1 MPLTSLQR
9 LVVETLRPFRS
20 SHSYVGGGAAL
31 NQRWPRLSDDMD
43 IFVDQRKHLPQ
54 GPYAELEALHEA
66 GFAVDVTT
74 RDEWMVEAI
83 VKQYGEETR
92 VQWID
97 DSESSRRFF
106 PARDDEEFGFRLHQ
120 ADAAVN
126 KALCAARRERAP
138 RDAVDLVSIVCRYA
152 PLGPLVWALAGKDP
166 NLTPPKAISSIR
178 RIAFGYADEEIRA
191 VRMEEGGTVTRKEL
205 RGVLDPALEAAAAY
219 CDDAAPA
226 DHLGCLFV
234 DADDK
239 PVEATEITIA
249 NRSHRV
255 ITIND
260 FGSVPKVRD

>member
-1 MPLTSLQR
+1 
-9 LVVETLRPFRS
+9 
-20 SHSYVGGGAAL
+20 
-31 NQRWPRLSDDMD
+31 MD
-43 IFVDQRKHLPQ
+43 IFVDQREQLPQ
-54 GPYAELEALHEA
+54 GPHAELEALRQA

-106 PARDDEEFGFRLHQ
+106 PAVDDKELGFRLHQ

-138 RDAVDLVSIVCRYA
+138 RDAVDLVSIVHRYA

-191 VRMEEGGTVTRKEL
+191 VRMEEGGTVTRAEL
-205 RGVLDPALEAAAAY
+205 REVLGAALKAAADY
-219 CDDAAPA
+219 CDDMAPA
-226 DHLGCLFV
+226 DHVGCLFV
-234 DADDK
+234 DAEDK
-239 PVEATEITIA
+239 PVEASAITLA
-249 NRSHRV
+249 DGTHRV

-260 FGSVPKVRD
+260 FGSVPKVSD